1 MNPPWL
7 RILGRDGSDRGGW
20 AAEVRR
26 AYAFCKVASFSNAD
40 QFRGRFMPDMQV
52 LPLREVSL
60 ATAAVLAREWFP
72 AGRANVAPLPGGGFS
87 GSPLFR
93 VEAAGGVHVLKA
105 FPPGTSVGRVC
116 FIHAAVRH
124 LRSAGV
130 GEVPT
135 VRLAADGETF
145 VADPSGHFWELQG
158 FVAGESTGQ
167 PTAEQAA
174 AAVRVVAR
182 IHRAAATLAEN
193 PPDVGP
199 SPGIARRIEQAQGML
214 ARPWARVEPGEEADA
229 ALVTL
234 IRPLL
239 HRAAAVL
246 ASCGGEPLVAEVA
259 GLQAGTVP
267 RQTVLRD
274 LWAPH
279 VLFETAGS
287 CRVEGIVDCHAMGLD
302 TPATDLARLL
312 GSWAV
317 DAGFETVAGW
327 DATLDAYAQ
336 IRPLVEG
343 ERRLVPFLAA
353 SGVVFGLD
361 NWFRWI
367 FEQGR
372 RFSDQ
377 PAVASRV
384 ERLTAALPAALDL
397 LRPHLPRV
405 RV

>member
-1 MNPPWL
+1 
-7 RILGRDGSDRGGW
+7 
-20 AAEVRR
+20 
-26 AYAFCKVASFSNAD
+26 
-40 QFRGRFMPDMQV
+40 MPDMQV
-52 LPLREVSL
+52 LPPRAVSPS
-60 ATAAVLAREWFP
+60 AAAALARRWFP
-72 AGRANVAPLPGGGFS
+72 AGRATVGPLPGGGFS

-116 FIHAAVRH
+116 FVHAAVRH

-130 GEVPT
+130 SEVPT

-145 VADPSGHFWELQG
+145 VADALGQYWELQG
-158 FVAGESTGQ
+158 FIAGESTGQ

-174 AAVRVVAR
+174 AAMRVVAR
-182 IHRAAATLAEN
+182 IHRAAATLVEN

-199 SPGIARRIEQAQGML
+199 SPGIARRIEQAQGMR
-214 ARPWARVEPGEEADA
+214 ARPWARVEPGQEADA
-229 ALVTL
+229 TLATL

-239 HRAAAVL
+239 HRAAAIL
-246 ASCGGEPLVAEVA
+246 ASCGGEPIVARVA
-259 GLQAGTVP
+259 NLELGVVP

-279 VLFETAGS
+279 VLFESRGS
-287 CRVEGIVDCHAMGLD
+287 PQVEGIVDCHAMGLD

-317 DAGFETVAGW
+317 EAGFETALDW
-327 DATLDAYAQ
+327 SALLDAYDR
-336 IRPLVEG
+336 IRPLATA

-372 RFSDQ
+372 RFADQ

-384 ERLTAALPAALDL
+384 ERLTAALPAALDM
-397 LRPHLPRV
+397 LRPHLAESGFDR
-405 RV
+405 